1 MHRPND
7 MMIAIMCDPSTWH
20 PAGRESQRVCG
31 HTLNDVGVH
40 HLSANRQVALCGID
54 CSEFV
59 FIVKVESEKFVTDKG
74 ICSKC
79 VEKLP

>member
-1 MHRPND
+1 MKNL
-7 MMIAIMCDPSTWH
+7 AIMCDPSSWH
-20 PAGRESQRVCG
+20 PSNGESQRLCG

-40 HLSANRQVALCGID
+40 HLSPNRQIALCGID

-59 FIVKVESEKFVTDKG
+59 FIVKVNSEQFVPDKG

-79 VEKLP
+79 VEKLS